1 MTKLLVTILL
11 VFWPLAGLAQS
22 DNGGSNPTKYWP
34 QWRGPL
40 ATGVAPNANP
50 PLEWSEEKNIR
61 WKTHLP
67 GSGIST
73 PIVWKNHIF
82 ITTAIPYGD
91 SVKPKRRISTCCSC

>member
-1 MTKLLVTILL
+1 MIKLLVTILV

-61 WKTHLP
+61 WKTQLP

-73 PIVWKNHIF
+73 PIVWVNRYRRGRRYSSCC
-82 ITTAIPYGD
+82 ASCQD
-91 SVKPKRRISTCCSC
+91 SIR